1 MYLIMYIINA
11 YDNQI
16 LQNNP
21 CFNLSKSRNNL
32 FDNQGGKI
40 NKTEFFFT
48 CRHTAFYENFNCSM
62 YLTAVHIL

>member
-16 LQNNP
+16 VQNNP

-32 FDNQGGKI
+32 FDNQGSKI
-40 NKTEFFFT
+40 NKTEFFLRVDILPFT
-48 CRHTAFYENFNCSM
+48 KT
-62 YLTAVHIL
+62 LTAVCI

>member
-32 FDNQGGKI
+32 FDNQGSK
-40 NKTEFFFT
+40 
-48 CRHTAFYENFNCSM
+48 
-62 YLTAVHIL
+62 